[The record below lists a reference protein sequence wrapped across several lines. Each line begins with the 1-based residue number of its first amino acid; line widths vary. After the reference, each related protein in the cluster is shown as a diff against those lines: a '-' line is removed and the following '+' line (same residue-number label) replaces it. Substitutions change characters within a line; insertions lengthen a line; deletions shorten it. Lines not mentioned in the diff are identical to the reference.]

1 MTYFRRLGTDM
12 AGMCKC
18 MTRDERW
25 LIIINADPDAM
36 GSAMALKRIMARRVA
51 EVDIAS
57 INEIKRP
64 DNLAMIRCL
73 RIPLL
78 PFSKNLAAKYDRF
91 AIVDSQPHHNEA
103 FAGRDYGI
111 IIDHHP
117 PGPDKPA
124 EGAFVRIRPDY
135 GSCSAILTEYLYN
148 LKIRPGKLLAT
159 ALLYGIK
166 TDTQSFE
173 RHFTDADVKAFSY
186 LHKYS
191 SKLILQKIVHS
202 EYKREWLKYFSRAF
216 RKMLF
221 VGKRGL
227 FVYMGRLESP
237 DILVI
242 LADFFTRVHGL
253 SWDMLC
259 GACEKKAVA
268 IFRGDG
274 LSGDMGKL
282 AQKTFGDIGSA
293 GGHKAMARAEI
304 DIAKLEGEDP
314 ESFFYRRLTGSR
326 LPAGFRDV
334 KTP

>member
-1 MTYFRRLGTDM
+1 M
-12 AGMCKC
+12 ASLKQLCAETAELCKLLQ
-18 MTRDERW
+18 REERW
-25 LIIINADPDAM
+25 LICINADPDAM
-36 GSAMALKRIMARRVA
+36 ASAMALKRIMARRVA

-64 DNLAMIRCL
+64 DNLSMIRGL

-78 PFSKNLAAKYDRF
+78 PLTPELAERYDRF
-91 AIVDSQPHHNEA
+91 AIVDSQPQHNEA
-103 FAGRDYGI
+103 FADREYCI
-111 IIDHHP
+111 VIDHHP
-117 PGPDKPA
+117 PGPENPA
-124 EGAFVRIRPDY
+124 VNSFNRISPEY
-135 GSCSAILTEYLYN
+135 GSCSAIMTEYLRSM
-148 LKIRPGKLLAT
+148 KIRPGKLLAT
-159 ALLYGIK
+159 ALVYGIK

-173 RHFTDADVKAFSY
+173 RHFSDADVKAFGY

-191 SKLILQKIVHS
+191 NKLLLQKIVHS

-227 FVYMGRLESP
+227 FVYLGRLESP

-253 SWDMLC
+253 SWDMIC
-259 GACEKKAVA
+259 GVCEKKGVA

-274 LSGDMGKL
+274 LRGDMGKL
-282 AQKTFGDIGSA
+282 AEKTFGEIGSA

-304 DIAKLEGEDP
+304 DLNVLDGEDP
-314 ESFFYRRLTGSR
+314 ETFFYKRLTGAR
-326 LPAGFRDV
+326 LPKGFRDM